1 MKIDSQWTLFL
12 DRDGVIN
19 ELRVGEY
26 IHEFEKF
33 IVRED
38 FWNAAPQFFP
48 LFKYRIVITNQQG
61 VTKGLCTMEQVDAV
75 HEYMQ
80 SLLAVRNLK
89 LDAIYCCPHL
99 EGAGCGCR
107 KPDVGMALMAKRDF
121 PDIDFGKS
129 LMIGDSFSD
138 MKFGRNCGMKT
149 AMLTNGKSISPE
161 ETQFVDFQLESLTDL
176 LTIIER

>member
-26 IHEFEKF
+26 IHELEKF
-33 IVRED
+33 VVRPD
-38 FWNAAPQFFP
+38 FWEAAPRLFSM
-48 LFKYRIVITNQQG
+48 FKYKIVTTNQQG

-75 HEYMQ
+75 HGYMQ
-80 SLLAVRNLK
+80 SLLAEKNLK

-107 KPDVGMALMAKRDF
+107 KPDIGMALMAKRDF
-121 PDIDFGKS
+121 PDIDFTKS
-129 LMIGDSFSD
+129 LMVGDSLSD
-138 MKFGRNCGMKT
+138 MKFGRNCGMVT
-149 AMLTNGKSISPE
+149 ALLMNGKTLSSE
-161 ETQFVDFQLESLTDL
+161 ESQYVDLKIESLTDL
-176 LTIIER
+176 LTQIEQ